1 MLGDDIEKN
10 RVEYVQRVERDN
22 ARIREQNAKYLE
34 QATRWALQHNIK
46 YDLKENCLII
56 AVKVNDVAK
65 TIRLTPDAIVLYA
78 GDNQGLINHITEII
92 ATELYAP
99 LVKAELNVELTKQFE
114 NVQQYVARRGSM

>member
-10 RVEYVQRVERDN
+10 RVEYVQRVEYDN
-22 ARIREQNAKYLE
+22 ALLREQNARYLG

-46 YDLKENCLII
+46 YDLTDNCLMI

-65 TIRLTPDAIVLYA
+65 TIRLTPEAIVRYA
-78 GDNQGLINHITEII
+78 GDNQGLINHISEMI
-92 ATELYAP
+92 ATEMYAP